1 MATLHTASKRP
12 WGTITKPD
20 NMKLGYQKLTAYEVE
35 QTVNRLY
42 YVPKAREAKYNR
54 PNPKMSNTDIRM
66 LIERLSKKSSEKVTD
81 SKRVPEGKLREIGIL
96 NSFAWKGYN

>member
-1 MATLHTASKRP
+1 MATLQKASKRP

-20 NMKLGYQKLTAYEVE
+20 HMGLGHQRLTAYEVE
-35 QTVNRLY
+35 QSVNRLY
-42 YVPKAREAKYNR
+42 YVPKARDAKYNR
-54 PNPKMSNTDIRM
+54 QNPKMTSTDIRKM
-66 LIERLSKKSSEKVTD
+66 VERLTSKPTEKVPD

>member
-1 MATLHTASKRP
+1 MATLHKASKRP

-20 NMKLGYQKLTAYEVE
+20 SMGLGHQKVTAYEVE

-42 YVPKAREAKYNR
+42 YVPKAREAKYTR
-54 PNPKMSNTDIRM
+54 PNPKMNSSDIRK
-66 LIERLSKKSSEKVTD
+66 LIERLTSKSPEKITD